1 MPTTNEE
8 RALLI
13 TVAERLS
20 ARRQAAG
27 LSQAQL
33 SELSGVSV
41 GSIQRI
47 ERAEG
52 NPSLKTVSQLAAALG
67 LIVKLDLVSLK

>member
-1 MPTTNEE
+1 MSTTNEE

-13 TVAERLS
+13 TVAEKLS
-20 ARRQAAG
+20 AHRQAAG

-52 NPSLKTVSQLAAALG
+52 NPSLKTISQLAAALG